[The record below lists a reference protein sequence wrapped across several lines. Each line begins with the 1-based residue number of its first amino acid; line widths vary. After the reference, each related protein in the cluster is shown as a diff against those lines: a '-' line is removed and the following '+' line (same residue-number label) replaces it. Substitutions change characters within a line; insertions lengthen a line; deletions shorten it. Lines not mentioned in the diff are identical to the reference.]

1 MSVLIMTG
9 HCGHLIEWQLK
20 MADQTQSV
28 AEEECRPGLIQH
40 PQPLLRAPLAFPV
53 GDGERKALAS

>member
-1 MSVLIMTG
+1 
-9 HCGHLIEWQLK
+9 